1 MNVVDEFSH
10 FGDERM
16 SVSRWWTAAVVWGC
30 CVGSLLA
37 GDKSPVAT
45 WPQWRG
51 PSRDGQI
58 PAGSTWPDTLSGDSL
73 KQVWK
78 LPLGP
83 SYSGPIVAEDRV
95 FTTETRNEKDEVV
108 RALDRQT
115 GKLLWEASWP
125 GAMSMPFFAKANGD
139 WIRATPAFDGENLYV
154 AGIRDLL
161 VCLDGRTGA
170 EKWRVDFPKR
180 YKSSLPAFGFVCS
193 PLVVGDA
200 VYVQAGAAFFK
211 LDRQTGKE
219 SWTTLPDGGGMNG
232 SAFSSPTLATVGG
245 VEQLLVQTR
254 TKLAGINPQSGA
266 VNWEQEVPAFR
277 GMNILTPLVWQDGIF
292 TSSYGG
298 KSFFYRPVTAGD
310 KAQVETVWTNKVEG
324 YMSTPVIIGDHVY
337 MHLKNQRLTCLDLRD
352 GKSQW
357 TTTPYGKYMSLV
369 ANGDKI
375 LGLDERGILVLFK
388 ANPEKF
394 ELLDSRQIS
403 EDDAWAHLAICGDEL
418 FVRERKALVAYRW
431 GTAKN

>member
-1 MNVVDEFSH
+1 MA
-10 FGDERM
+10 GT
-16 SVSRWWTAAVVWGC
+16 RWWTAAVVWGC
-30 CVGSLLA
+30 CAGSLLA

-73 KQVWK
+73 QQVWK

-95 FTTETRNEKDEVV
+95 FTTETRNEKEEVV
-108 RALDRQT
+108 RALDRKT
-115 GKLLWEASWP
+115 GKLLWEVSWT

-154 AGIRDLL
+154 AGIRDIL
-161 VCLDGRTGA
+161 VCLDGKTGA

-211 LDRQTGKE
+211 LERQTGKE
-219 SWTTLPDGGGMNG
+219 IWKSLNDGGGMNG

-254 TKLAGINPQSGA
+254 TKLAGVDPQTGS
-266 VNWEQEVPAFR
+266 VKWEQEVPAFR
-277 GMNILTPLVWQDGIF
+277 GMNILTPLVWKDGIF

-298 KSFFYRPVTAGD
+298 KSFLYRPTSGGD
-310 KAQVETVWTNKVEG
+310 KAQVETAWTNKVEG
-324 YMSTPVIIGDHVY
+324 YMSTPVIIGDFVY

-394 ELLDSRQIS
+394 EQLDSRQIS
-403 EDDAWAHLAICGDEL
+403 EDDAWAHLAVCGDEL

-431 GTAKN
+431 APTRN

>member
-1 MNVVDEFSH
+1 MA
-10 FGDERM
+10 G
-16 SVSRWWTAAVVWGC
+16 SRWWTAAVVWGC
-30 CVGSLLA
+30 CAGSLLA

-58 PAGSTWPDTLSGDSL
+58 PTGSTWPDTLSGDSL

-83 SYSGPIVAEDRV
+83 SYSGPIVSEDRV
-95 FTTETRNEKDEVV
+95 FTTETRNEKEEVV

-115 GKLLWEASWP
+115 GKVLWEVSWP
-125 GAMSMPFFAKANGD
+125 GAMSMPFFAKSNGD

-154 AGIRDLL
+154 AGIRDVL
-161 VCLDGRTGA
+161 VCLDGQTGA

-193 PLVVGDA
+193 PLVVGEA

-219 SWTTLPDGGGMNG
+219 IWKSLNDGGGMNG
-232 SAFSSPTLATVGG
+232 SAFSSPTLAMVGG

-254 TKLAGINPQSGA
+254 TKLASVNPESGA

-277 GMNILTPLVWQDGIF
+277 GMNILTPLVWKDGIF

-298 KSFFYRPVTAGD
+298 KSFLYRPVAAGD
-310 KAQVETVWTNKVEG
+310 KAKVETAWTNKVEG

-375 LGLDERGILVLFK
+375 LGLDERGILVLYK

-403 EDDAWAHLAICGDEL
+403 DEDAWAHLAVCGDEL
-418 FVRERKALVAYRW
+418 FIRERKALVAYRW
-431 GTAKN
+431 AAVGK

>member
-1 MNVVDEFSH
+1 
-10 FGDERM
+10 
-16 SVSRWWTAAVVWGC
+16 
-30 CVGSLLA
+30 
-37 GDKSPVAT
+37 
-45 WPQWRG
+45 
-51 PSRDGQI
+51 
-58 PAGSTWPDTLSGDSL
+58 
-73 KQVWK
+73 
-78 LPLGP
+78 
-83 SYSGPIVAEDRV
+83 
-95 FTTETRNEKDEVV
+95 
-108 RALDRQT
+108 
-115 GKLLWEASWP
+115 
-125 GAMSMPFFAKANGD
+125 MSMPFFAKANGD
-139 WIRATPAFDGENLYV
+139 WIRATPAYDGENLYV
-154 AGIRDLL
+154 AGIRDVL
-161 VCLDGRTGA
+161 VCLDGKTGA

-193 PLVVGDA
+193 PLVVGEA

-211 LDRQTGKE
+211 LERQTGKE
-219 SWTTLPDGGGMNG
+219 IWKSLNDGGGMNG

-254 TKLAGINPQSGA
+254 TRLASVDPQTGS

-277 GMNILTPLVWQDGIF
+277 GMNILTPLVWNDGIF

-298 KSFFYRPVTAGD
+298 KSFLYRPVSGGD
-310 KAQVETVWTNKVEG
+310 KTRVETAWTNKVEG
-324 YMSTPVIIGDHVY
+324 YMSTPVIIGDFVY
-337 MHLKNQRLTCLDLRD
+337 LHLKNQRLTCIDLRD

-394 ELLDSRQIS
+394 EQLDSRQIS
-403 EDDAWAHLAICGDEL
+403 EDDAWAHLAVCGDEL

-431 GTAKN
+431 VPNKK